1 MARKQAWG
9 HWVDGAGLTLPLKV
23 LRQCS
28 SVHMGCRDGT
38 GRPWCIL
45 GSGIWS
51 SGDRGSEQCMHGDG
65 LGRRQTAQD
74 QERKDGD
81 RLWGWG
87 SRHQNII
94 Y

>member
-1 MARKQAWG
+1 MV
-9 HWVDGAGLTLPLKV
+9 WVDGARLTLPLKV
-23 LRQCS
+23 LRQRS

-45 GSGIWS
+45 DSGIWS
-51 SGDRGSEQCMHGDG
+51 SVHGDR

-87 SRHQNII
+87 SRHQSII
-94 Y
+94 H